1 MKFNKA
7 KLIEKV
13 KEEIARNDEWENGR
27 LQEINERVARNANA
41 YSLKQGTFIAFMDE
55 LLEFMR
61 GELEDGEIVVRE
73 GIVAIG
79 ESYNIDENELKNMI
93 YRFFPKQIDTV
104 ADGEVPHATFRR
116 KELVMLLNL
125 LEMTTSD
132 EVSTYAIKQAGF
144 KGHIPMQ

>member
-1 MKFNKA
+1 MKFDKA

-13 KEEIARNDEWENGR
+13 KEEIAQNDEWEKGR
-27 LQEINERVARNANA
+27 LREIEERVAHSTTA

-61 GELEDGEIVVRE
+61 GELEEGEIVVRE
-73 GIVAIG
+73 GIQAIA
-79 ESYNIDENELKNMI
+79 ESYDIDAHTLGNIVH
-93 YRFFPKQIDTV
+93 RFFPQQDSFEAKSKI
-104 ADGEVPHATFRR
+104 PHATFRR

-144 KGHIPMQ
+144 KGHIPMH

>member
-1 MKFNKA
+1 MKFSKA

-27 LQEINERVARNANA
+27 LQEINERVTRSHNA

-73 GIVAIG
+73 GIQAIG
-79 ESYNIDENELKNMI
+79 EAYGIDGHDLGHIVN
-93 YRFFPKQIDTV
+93 RFFPQQESLKVEPQI
-104 ADGEVPHATFRR
+104 PHATERR

-125 LEMTTSD
+125 LEMVIGD

-144 KGHIPMQ
+144 KGHIPMH